1 MDYNIIRIGL
11 DSPYNIIDNVYT
23 SAKKT
28 VQEAVISSTD
38 DIDNVVDIV
47 DIDFKKDN
55 NQNNKNSQNYKDNI
69 FEKFIDFFSGE
80 KANKQ

>member
-1 MDYNIIRIGL
+1 MDYNIIRIGF
-11 DSPYNIIDNVYT
+11 DSPYNIVDNIYT

-47 DIDFKKDN
+47 DIDFKKDK
-55 NQNNKNSQNYKDNI
+55 NQIANQPDDKDNI
-69 FEKFIDFFSGE
+69 FEKLIDFFST
-80 KANKQ
+80 KKV

>member
-1 MDYNIIRIGL
+1 MDYNIIRIGF
-11 DSPYNIIDNVYT
+11 DSPYNIVDNIYT

-47 DIDFKKDN
+47 DIDFKKI
-55 NQNNKNSQNYKDNI
+55 KTK
-69 FEKFIDFFSGE
+69 
-80 KANKQ
+80 